1 MNSANNVKNTYSP
14 NFLVHGVSLHLCN
27 GWCLPQWVLERVLE
41 VLHAAQMLLSCN
53 RRMTKLGWKC
63 FLLNSK
69 TEKYFFG
76 YFYLG
81 IKWKKNFSCGPAL
94 NMKHFYLCPLS
105 FYLYSFLPITFL
117 LMNSR
122 AEPTC
127 VITVSFPFY
136 ICRDAE
142 LLISSQIQLPV
153 ISWRELPSVRQWFF
167 SSDCPKFML
176 SPSEMIKEESK
187 CPHQQLLCSKPGL
200 LLSMERTLLKSVS

>member
-1 MNSANNVKNTYSP
+1 MGPGGWFWTILLSQLLLQVLRYKKNCCPCSQGFYISSFTMNSANNVKNTYSP

-81 IKWKKNFSCGPAL
+81 IKWKKKFFLWSSFKYEAL
-94 NMKHFYLCPLS
+94 LFVS
-105 FYLYSFLPITFL
+105 SVFLPLFFPAHYFSAHEQQSWTY
-117 LMNSR
+117 MCNYG
-122 AEPTC
+122 E
-127 VITVSFPFY
+127 FPFLY
-136 ICRDAE
+136 LQGCRAAYQFTN
-142 LLISSQIQLPV
+142 ST
-153 ISWRELPSVRQWFF
+153 
-167 SSDCPKFML
+167 SSDLMKGIAICKAV
-176 SPSEMIKEESK
+176 I
-187 CPHQQLLCSKPGL
+187 L
-200 LLSMERTLLKSVS
+200 LLWLP